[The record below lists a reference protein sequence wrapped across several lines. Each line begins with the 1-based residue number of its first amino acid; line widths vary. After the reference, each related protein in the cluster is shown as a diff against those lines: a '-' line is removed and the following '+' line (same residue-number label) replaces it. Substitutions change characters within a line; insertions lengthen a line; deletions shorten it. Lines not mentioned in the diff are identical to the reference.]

1 MKIYVKSTEAVTV
14 IDKSKK
20 DWEMNGRK
28 GTAFKAICHTKKGD
42 EVQVDEIRITEGVYV
57 LLKPMTPYYFSGELD
72 VRNGRFEAME
82 LSKLVNL
89 LNIHCVNYL
98 VIFEYLAPFG
108 AFTGRE

>member
-57 LLKPMTPYYFSGELD
+57 LLKPMTPYYFIGELD
-72 VRNGRFEAME
+72 VKNGRFEATE
-82 LSKLVNL
+82 VVEASK
-89 LNIHCVNYL
+89 
-98 VIFEYLAPFG
+98 P
-108 AFTGRE
+108 TK